1 MNDALEN
8 SLTLQSDV
16 EVILLECHRD
26 RPGLF
31 AQNMTREVL
40 AALASRVAGQL
51 GPLISGRYVSH
62 RYAMEQMQREQRNE
76 EVWAAFTGNNYAEL
90 MRRFGLSRRLVYAII
105 AQKRKDQSPQ

>member
-16 EVILLECHRD
+16 EVILMECHRD
-26 RPGLF
+26 RPDLF

-40 AALASRVAGQL
+40 SALASRVAGQL

-62 RYAMEQMQREQRNE
+62 RYAMEKAQRDRRNDA
-76 EVWAAFTGNNYAEL
+76 VWAAFTGNNYSEL

-105 AQKRKDQSPQ
+105 AEKRRGQLPQ